1 MDTGQPAALRFDTL
15 VEQSPTGVYVVQD
28 ERFVYAN
35 PQTGRIFGYQPAELM
50 GLASAL
56 EVVHPGDRDRVREL
70 LRQRTS
76 GEIEEVRYT
85 WRALRKDGEVRQIE
99 TLGRRTTFADRPATS
114 GSLID
119 VTERHRFA
127 QELAEREARLRT
139 FIETTPDVVFTC
151 DLDGRI
157 TSMNP
162 AGERIA
168 GLPSPSAVGRHLDEL
183 IDPAHADNTRELV
196 KRTAEGQEGTYE
208 LPIRTPT
215 GSLMLELRLRA
226 VERDGKAVELMGVGR
241 DITIHKQKEEAL
253 RSLTLE
259 DELTGLYNR
268 RGFLTLAERHLKLAV
283 RRKIGLLL
291 LFCDV
296 DGLKVINDTYGHAAG
311 DRAIIAAGDLLR
323 RSFRSADIIARLGG
337 DELTVFPL
345 EAAGNSAQLLM
356 ERLAFNIDG
365 YNEAS
370 GEPFRLALSAG
381 VSRFDPDSSW
391 TIQQLLD
398 EADRQLYETRRQRR
412 R

>member
-15 VEQSPTGVYVVQD
+15 VEQSPTGVYIVQD
-28 ERFVYAN
+28 ERLVYAN
-35 PQTGRIFGYQPAELM
+35 PQMGRIFGYEPAELM

-56 EVVHPGDRDRVREL
+56 EVVHPADRDRVREL

-76 GEIEEVRYT
+76 GEIDEVRYT
-85 WRALRKDGEVRQIE
+85 WRGLRKDGEVRQIE
-99 TLGRRTTFADRPATS
+99 TLGRRTTFRTGPATS

-119 VTERHRFA
+119 VTERHRFE
-127 QELAEREARLRT
+127 QELAETGSQAADL
-139 FIETTPDVVFTC
+139 IETTPDVVFTC

-168 GLPSPSAVGRHLDEL
+168 GLPGPSAVGRHLDEL

-296 DGLKVINDTYGHAAG
+296 DGLKVINDTYGPRRGRSGHHCG
-311 DRAIIAAGDLLR
+311 R
-323 RSFRSADIIARLGG
+323 RSVAPQ
-337 DELTVFPL
+337 FPERGYHR
-345 EAAGNSAQLLM
+345 EAG
-356 ERLAFNIDG
+356 
-365 YNEAS
+365 
-370 GEPFRLALSAG
+370 
-381 VSRFDPDSSW
+381 
-391 TIQQLLD
+391 
-398 EADRQLYETRRQRR
+398 RR
-412 R
+412 RVHGLPARGRREQCTAPDGAIGLQR